1 VIRKIRSVRDY
12 LPDGDQVS
20 IAVSLLAITA
30 GLSTLNGIIQ
40 SRAGQL
46 SDLEG
51 LISECERD
59 ITRAEL
65 RAEEIDQVAST
76 AP

>member
-1 VIRKIRSVRDY
+1 MIRKIRSVRDY